1 MFHNMLKNKNERYSK
16 ITNKITIAR
25 LGKCN
30 CYKIK
35 YRWDDYSNLSR
46 KIVSMYLNI

>member
-25 LGKCN
+25 LGN
-30 CYKIK
+30 SIL
-35 YRWDDYSNLSR
+35 RWCLF
-46 KIVSMYLNI
+46 